1 MLQYILIAFGGSLGS
16 LARYYLSNS
25 LLKNFIFFDVPVA
38 ILAVNILGSFVFGI
52 IMGIIE
58 NNLILENIKNFLLF
72 GFLAAFTT
80 FSTFAWEAITLIH
93 SEMYIKLIVYCLL
106 SVSLSVIFCLIGYHL
121 GK

>member
-25 LLKNFIFFDVPVA
+25 LLKNFIFFDFPVA
-38 ILAVNILGSFVFGI
+38 ILAVNILGYFVFGI

-58 NNLILENIKNFLLF
+58 NNLISENIKNFLLF

>member
-58 NNLILENIKNFLLF
+58 NNLISESIKNFLLF

-93 SEMYIKLIVYCLL
+93 SEMYIKLIMYCLL

>member
-25 LLKNFIFFDVPVA
+25 LLKNFIFFDFPVA

-58 NNLILENIKNFLLF
+58 NNLISENIKNFLLF

-93 SEMYIKLIVYCLL
+93 SEMYIKLIMYCLL

>member
-58 NNLILENIKNFLLF
+58 NNLISENIKNFLLF

>member
-58 NNLILENIKNFLLF
+58 NNLISENIKNFLLF

-93 SEMYIKLIVYCLL
+93 SEMYIKLIMYCLL

>member
-58 NNLILENIKNFLLF
+58 NNLISENIKNFLLF

-80 FSTFAWEAITLIH
+80 F
-93 SEMYIKLIVYCLL
+93 
-106 SVSLSVIFCLIGYHL
+106 
-121 GK
+121 